1 VPGPTSWIAVASA
14 MLGSAMLTRMAIVH
28 ARRRALLDMPGRRRM
43 HRIPTARG
51 GGIGIVL
58 VACIALLW
66 ALFDGS
72 LPRGPAGSLLAGL
85 VLVAGIGWIDDHRPL
100 SAGLRL
106 MVHVVAAG
114 LFVANLPAGE
124 GPPPTIPVSAALF
137 GLKVMLLVTAVNF
150 WNFMDGID
158 GLVASQTA
166 WVAACTA
173 VLFALAG
180 QSAWALFPALVAG
193 ACLGFLPFNFPR
205 ARVFLGD
212 VGSGGAGFLCGAML
226 LVGDAIDAASPW
238 VLAAIPSALLLDAG
252 WTLAT
257 RILRGRRWYTAHR
270 EHLYQWQ
277 VRSGRTHASTTS
289 RYLGWNL
296 LFVLPILWLSRN
308 EPGLAPMLVVALFAS
323 GSGVWWQGKRAA
335 LRRVRRGGRG

>member
-1 VPGPTSWIAVASA
+1 MSAWIALAAAICASA
-14 MLGSAMLTRMAIVH
+14 VLTRLAILHAHRRAMLD
-28 ARRRALLDMPGRRRM
+28 LPGQRRM
-43 HRIPTARG
+43 HRVPTARG

-58 VACIALLW
+58 VACIALVW
-66 ALFDGS
+66 ALVDGS
-72 LPRGPAGSLLAGL
+72 LPVAPTASMLAGL

-100 SAGLRL
+100 SARVRL
-106 MVHVVAAG
+106 LVHVLAAG
-114 LFVANLPAGE
+114 LSVASLPSGEASPALPA
-124 GPPPTIPVSAALF
+124 TVVLF
-137 GLKVMLLVTAVNF
+137 VLKVLLLVGAVNF

-166 WVAACTA
+166 WVAACLA
-173 VLFALAG
+173 GLFAFSG
-180 QSAWALFPALVAG
+180 QAAWALVAVIIVA

-212 VGSGGAGFLCGAML
+212 VGSGGAGFLCGSL
-226 LVGDAIDAASPW
+226 LLMGDAIDAASPW
-238 VLAAIPSALLLDAG
+238 LLAAIPSALLLDAG
-252 WTLAT
+252 WTLAS

-277 VRSGRTHASTTS
+277 VRSGRTHAATTL

-296 LFVLPILWLSRN
+296 LFVLPILWLSRS
-308 EPGLAPMLVVALFAS
+308 EPGLAPMLVVALFAV

-335 LRRVRRGGRG
+335 LRRVRVGGRN